1 MIRGFMKW
9 YGEPIDDVKIKVP
22 KTLPPYTEDDD
33 IEKLLAVI
41 PRKRCLR
48 FDSLNPYA
56 GNRS

>member
-1 MIRGFMKW
+1 MKW